1 MVINL
6 ETVKSKTN
14 SQNLYNNPLEIDKI
28 KELLNIEELEY
39 VSPII
44 KNILNIN
51 KKDITYLSEE
61 HKKNFIYRVI
71 LYLRISE
78 EDGDLIDGDI
88 SRSIRNQL
96 LLLLDECRQN
106 KWKVVGI
113 FCEEGISGGNDNR
126 PEWRKSLKFC
136 SQRRTDIILCKSQ
149 SRFSRSMEMIEKYI
163 GCKSEAFSEN
173 DMVRLNNVYRSLKD
187 GMAKREDFFE
197 IPAPDSDKADPEI
210 QDPFAAQKES
220 EEKKTGK
227 RGVKKDE
234 EEKAGAGS
242 E

>member
-78 EDGDLIDGDI
+78 EDGDLIDGDM
-88 SRSIRNQL
+88 SRSIRNQ
-96 LLLLDECRQN
+96 
-106 KWKVVGI
+106 
-113 FCEEGISGGNDNR
+113 
-126 PEWRKSLKFC
+126 
-136 SQRRTDIILCKSQ
+136 
-149 SRFSRSMEMIEKYI
+149 
-163 GCKSEAFSEN
+163 
-173 DMVRLNNVYRSLKD
+173 
-187 GMAKREDFFE
+187 
-197 IPAPDSDKADPEI
+197 
-210 QDPFAAQKES
+210 
-220 EEKKTGK
+220 
-227 RGVKKDE
+227 
-234 EEKAGAGS
+234 
-242 E
+242 

>member
-1 MVINL
+1 M
-6 ETVKSKTN
+6 
-14 SQNLYNNPLEIDKI
+14 
-28 KELLNIEELEY
+28 
-39 VSPII
+39 
-44 KNILNIN
+44 
-51 KKDITYLSEE
+51 
-61 HKKNFIYRVI
+61 
-71 LYLRISE
+71 RISE

-163 GCKSEAFSEN
+163 HKEFVEWGIRF
-173 DMVRLNNVYRSLKD
+173 VGIV
-187 GMAKREDFFE
+187 
-197 IPAPDSDKADPEI
+197 DKADTNI
-210 QDPFAAQKES
+210 KEN
-220 EEKKTGK
+220 KKTRQINGLVNEWQIEEQSANVRRTVRNKKENGLFVSSNPPYRLFERYK
-227 RGVKKDE
+227 R
-234 EEKAGAGS
+234 
-242 E
+242 

>member
-14 SQNLYNNPLEIDKI
+14 SQNLYDNPLEIDKI

-51 KKDITYLSEE
+51 KKDITYLSKE

-78 EDGDLIDGDI
+78 EDGDLIEGDI

-163 GCKSEAFSEN
+163 HKKFVEWGIRF
-173 DMVRLNNVYRSLKD
+173 VGIV
-187 GMAKREDFFE
+187 
-197 IPAPDSDKADPEI
+197 DKADTNI
-210 QDPFAAQKES
+210 KEN
-220 EEKKTGK
+220 KKTRQINGLVNEWQIEEQSANVRRTVRNKKENGLFVSSNPPYRLFERYK
-227 RGVKKDE
+227 R
-234 EEKAGAGS
+234 
-242 E
+242 

>member
-28 KELLNIEELEY
+28 KDLLNIEELEY

-163 GCKSEAFSEN
+163 HKEFVEWGIRF
-173 DMVRLNNVYRSLKD
+173 VGIV
-187 GMAKREDFFE
+187 
-197 IPAPDSDKADPEI
+197 DKADTNI
-210 QDPFAAQKES
+210 KEN
-220 EEKKTGK
+220 KKTRQINGLVNEWQIEEQSANVRRTVRNKKENGLFVSSNPPYRLFERYK
-227 RGVKKDE
+227 R
-234 EEKAGAGS
+234 
-242 E
+242 

>member
-44 KNILNIN
+44 KNILKIN
-51 KKDITYLSEE
+51 KKDITYLSKEY
-61 HKKNFIYRVI
+61 KKNFIYRVI

-163 GCKSEAFSEN
+163 HKEFVEWGIRF
-173 DMVRLNNVYRSLKD
+173 VGIV
-187 GMAKREDFFE
+187 
-197 IPAPDSDKADPEI
+197 DKADTNI
-210 QDPFAAQKES
+210 KEN
-220 EEKKTGK
+220 KKTRQINGLVNEWQIEEQSANVRRTVRNKKENGLFVSSNPPYRLFERYK
-227 RGVKKDE
+227 R
-234 EEKAGAGS
+234 
-242 E
+242 

>member
-6 ETVKSKTN
+6 ETIKSKIN

-51 KKDITYLSEE
+51 KKDITYLSKED
-61 HKKNFIYRVI
+61 KKNFIYRVI

-78 EDGDLIDGDI
+78 EDGDLIEGDI

-163 GCKSEAFSEN
+163 HKEFVEWGIRF
-173 DMVRLNNVYRSLKD
+173 VGIV
-187 GMAKREDFFE
+187 
-197 IPAPDSDKADPEI
+197 DKADTNI
-210 QDPFAAQKES
+210 KEN
-220 EEKKTGK
+220 KKTRQINGLVNEWQIEEQSANV
-227 RGVKKDE
+227 RRTVRNKKE
-234 EEKAGAGS
+234 NGLFVSSNPPYRLFERYER
-242 E
+242 